1 MYCLLY
7 FPVILSILNP
17 HAMITNILP
26 RKLTSTYQ
34 KKKLVS
40 LENCYMHLKPYFQ
53 VKKGVE
59 IKETQKV
66 LVDKKTRNQRVQNT
80 FNAIEQNQILYAKI
94 LTEKLLK
101 V

>member
-1 MYCLLY
+1 
-7 FPVILSILNP
+7 
-17 HAMITNILP
+17 MISNILFK
-26 RKLTSTYQ
+26 RLTLSYQ

-53 VKKGVE
+53 VKKGAE

>member
-1 MYCLLY
+1 
-7 FPVILSILNP
+7 
-17 HAMITNILP
+17 MITNILS

-40 LENCYMHLKPYFQ
+40 LENCYMHLKPYFKLKQ
-53 VKKGVE
+53 SAKIRGTE
-59 IKETQKV
+59 RSIE
-66 LVDKKTRNQRVQNT
+66 DKKSTNQIVQNT
-80 FNAIEQNQILYAKI
+80 FNVIEQNQILYAKI

>member
-1 MYCLLY
+1 
-7 FPVILSILNP
+7 
-17 HAMITNILP
+17 MISTILP
-26 RKLTSTYQ
+26 RNLTSSYQ

-40 LENCYMHLKPYFQ
+40 LENCYMHLKPYFKLKQ
-53 VKKGVE
+53 SAKIKGTERLLEDRKSTDQMVE
-59 IKETQKV
+59 
-66 LVDKKTRNQRVQNT
+66 NT